1 MRMNIRRMNF
11 NEMSGDFGGY
21 RKELESLPI
30 CHFKSSEVNFMK
42 DKDND
47 LVETLKEFMKN
58 EAERTFLEDQEVK
71 WTSPKLLHCFK

>member
-1 MRMNIRRMNF
+1 
-11 NEMSGDFGGY
+11 
-21 RKELESLPI
+21 
-30 CHFKSSEVNFMK
+30 MK

-71 WTSPKLLHCFK
+71 